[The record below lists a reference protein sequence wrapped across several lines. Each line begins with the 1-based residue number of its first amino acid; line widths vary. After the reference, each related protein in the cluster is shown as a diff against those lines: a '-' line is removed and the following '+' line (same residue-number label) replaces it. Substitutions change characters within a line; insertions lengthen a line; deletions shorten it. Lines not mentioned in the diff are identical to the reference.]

1 MKNIV
6 FAAAAL
12 FAVSANANEA
22 LMELDLDKDGAISQE
37 EAANVEGLTAET
49 WAALDANADG
59 KLDEAEFA
67 MLEELQ
73 AAPVETATEEAT
85 ATAAEAVE
93 KVEDVASD
101 AAATAVEKVEGVVE
115 GAVEAAKSE

>member
-22 LMELDLDKDGAISQE
+22 LNQLDLDQDGAISQE
-37 EAANVEGLTAET
+37 EALNVEGMSADA
-49 WAALDANADG
+49 WAVLDVNADG

-67 MLEELQ
+67 MFEEMQ
-73 AAPVETATEEAT
+73 PEVAVEEAVEVSDEAT
-85 ATAAEAVE
+85 AT
-93 KVEDVASD
+93 D
-101 AAATAVEKVEGVVE
+101 TAVEAVT
-115 GAVEAAKSE
+115 GAVEAVTEKAEALLEGAAKSE